1 MRNIKGVIIILTGI
15 FVSIICH
22 ESYALSPVSSTND
35 SGSENAFVFSQ
46 LQSESAK
53 SALELK
59 IAQSKLEQLQV
70 NQKISQLTGN
80 SDLPVKGL
88 PKLKLLQVMFFNG
101 NKSADI
107 SLYGQ
112 NKTYKEGER
121 LVDDFVL
128 KSIDSNSIVIVND
141 KTNTQTRYFVS
152 SYSTNALAE

>member
-1 MRNIKGVIIILTGI
+1 MHNIKGVVIILTGI

-22 ESYALSPVSSTND
+22 EAYALTPVLSTND
-35 SGSENAFVFSQ
+35 SGSENAFAFSQ

-70 NQKISQLTGN
+70 NQKINQLTGN
-80 SDLPVKGL
+80 SDLPIKGL
-88 PKLKLLQVMFFNG
+88 PKLKLLQVMSFNG

-112 NKTYKEGER
+112 SKTYKEGER

-152 SYSTNALAE
+152 SNSTDALA